1 MDINLAEYL
10 KVMRESRNMKLR
22 EVAERTGLSV
32 SYLSDLERG
41 RTLPSIETLEK
52 LASAFDMTLAI
63 RFMDGNGEAFGY
75 EMVNSKKWDAL
86 KQAFYALDVDEQ

>member
-22 EVAERTGLSV
+22 EVAEKTGLSV

-41 RTLPSIETLEK
+41 RTFPSIETLEK
-52 LASAFDMTLAI
+52 LAACYGMKLTI
-63 RFMDGNGEAFGY
+63 RFMDNGGEVFGY
-75 EMVNSKKWDAL
+75 EMINSKKWAAF
-86 KQAFYALDVDEQ
+86 KQAFYALDVDE

>member
-10 KVMRESRNMKLR
+10 KIMRESRNMKLR
-22 EVAERTGLSV
+22 EVAEKTGLSV

-63 RFMDGNGEAFGY
+63 RFMDNHGQPYGY
-75 EMVNSKKWDAL
+75 EMVNRKKWDAL
-86 KQAFYALDVDEQ
+86 KQAFYALDVDE

>member
-10 KVMRESRNMKLR
+10 NAMRENRDMKLR
-22 EVAERTGLSV
+22 EVSERTGLSI

-52 LASAFDMTLAI
+52 LASCYGMNLAI
-63 RFMDGNGEAFGY
+63 RFMDDSGEAFGY
-75 EMVNSKKWDAL
+75 EMISSKKWNAF
-86 KQAFYALDVDEQ
+86 KQAFYALDVDE

>member
-10 KVMRESRNMKLR
+10 KIMRESRNMKLR
-22 EVAERTGLSV
+22 EVAEKTGLST

-52 LASAFDMTLAI
+52 LAAYYGMKLAI
-63 RFMDGNGEAFGY
+63 RFMDDSGEAFGY
-75 EMVNSKKWDAL
+75 EMVNRKKWDAL
-86 KQAFYALDVDEQ
+86 KQAFYALDVDE